1 MDPVTRTRL
10 KAAALILMVVIP
22 ITLATWAFQIAVES
36 GAVFNTTNNGNL
48 INPPVDITAL
58 DMREAD
64 GELQFRSFEERIEDV
79 DADDYVP
86 DPWLMVIVSARP
98 CQAQCL
104 DRVRG
109 LRQLHVTLG
118 GDMPRL
124 RRYFL
129 HAQPSP
135 LPEELR
141 SRLRENFP
149 SMGLS
154 FGDSQRIESGL
165 SEGGVA
171 LDLQEDLYVFIVDP
185 VGNVMMYYDSS
196 HGLQEIQDDLERL
209 LEFSSLG

>member
-1 MDPVTRTRL
+1 MDPVTRTRI

-22 ITLATWAFQIAVES
+22 ITLATWAFQVAVES
-36 GAVFNTTNNGNL
+36 GALFNTTNNGHL

-58 DMREAD
+58 DMRDED
-64 GELQFRSFEERIEDV
+64 GEFQFRSFEERIEEV

-86 DPWLMVIVSARP
+86 EPWLMVMVSARP
-98 CQAQCL
+98 CDEGCVE
-104 DRVRG
+104 RVRS
-109 LRQLHVTLG
+109 LRQLHITLG

-129 HAQPSP
+129 HAQPSE
-135 LPEELR
+135 LPDALR
-141 SRLRENFP
+141 TRFREDFP

-154 FGDSQRIESGL
+154 FGDSQRMESGL
-165 SEGGVA
+165 SGGGVS

-196 HGLQEIQDDLERL
+196 HGLREIQEDVERL

>member
-1 MDPVTRTRL
+1 MEPVTRTRI

-22 ITLATWAFQIAVES
+22 ITLATWAFQAAMEA
-36 GAVFNTTNNGNL
+36 GDLFGTTNNGHL
-48 INPPVDITAL
+48 INPPLDVTAL
-58 DMREAD
+58 DMRDEQ
-64 GELQFRSFEERIEDV
+64 GELQFRSFEDRIQGI

-86 DPWLMVIVSARP
+86 EPWLMVMVSARP
-98 CQAQCL
+98 CETECL

-109 LRQLHVTLG
+109 LRQLHATLG

-129 HAQPSP
+129 HAQPSA
-135 LPEELR
+135 LPDDLR
-141 SRLRENFP
+141 SRFRGDFP

-154 FGDSQRIESGL
+154 FGDGQRMEAAL
-165 SEGGVA
+165 SEGGVT
-171 LDLQEDLYVFIVDP
+171 LNLQEDLYVFVVDP

-196 HGLQEIQDDLERL
+196 HDLEEIQEDLERL

>member
-1 MDPVTRTRL
+1 MDPVTRTRI

-22 ITLATWAFQIAVES
+22 ITLATWVFQMAVES
-36 GAVFNTTNNGNL
+36 GALLGTTNNGNL

-58 DMREAD
+58 DMRDEQ
-64 GELQFRSFEERIEDV
+64 GELQFRSFEERIQEV
-79 DADDYVP
+79 NADDYVP
-86 DPWLMVIVSARP
+86 DPWLMVMVSARP
-98 CQAQCL
+98 CGDDCL
-104 DRVRG
+104 ERVRG
-109 LRQLHVTLG
+109 LRQLHITLG

-135 LPEELR
+135 LPDGLR
-141 SRLRENFP
+141 SRFREDFP

-165 SEGGVA
+165 SDGGVA

-196 HGLQEIQDDLERL
+196 HDLQEIQEDLERL

>member
-1 MDPVTRTRL
+1 MEPVTRTRI

-22 ITLATWAFQIAVES
+22 ITLATWAFQVAMES
-36 GAVFNTTNNGNL
+36 GVLVGTTNNGNL

-58 DMREAD
+58 DMRDEE
-64 GELQFRSFEERIEDV
+64 GELQFRSFEERIQEV

-86 DPWLMVIVSARP
+86 EPWLMVIVSARP
-98 CQAQCL
+98 CGDECL
-104 DRVRG
+104 ERVRG
-109 LRQLHVTLG
+109 LRQLHITLG
-118 GDMPRL
+118 GDMPRV

-129 HAQPSP
+129 HAQPAE
-135 LPEELR
+135 LPDALR
-141 SRLRENFP
+141 TRFREDFP
-149 SMGLS
+149 SMGIS

-171 LDLQEDLYVFIVDP
+171 LDLQDDLYVFMVDP

-196 HGLQEIQDDLERL
+196 HELREIQEDVERL

>member
-1 MDPVTRTRL
+1 MDPVTRTRV

-22 ITLATWAFQIAVES
+22 ITLATWAFQVAVDS
-36 GAVFNTTNNGNL
+36 GVLFSTTNNGNL
-48 INPPVDITAL
+48 VNPPVDITAL
-58 DMREAD
+58 DMHDEE
-64 GELQFRSFEERIEDV
+64 GEPQFRSFEERIEEV

-86 DPWLMVIVSARP
+86 DPWLMVIASARP
-98 CQAQCL
+98 CGDECL

-129 HAQPSP
+129 HAQPSA
-135 LPEELR
+135 LPEALR
-141 SRLRENFP
+141 TRFRDDFP

-165 SEGGVA
+165 SDGGVA

-196 HGLQEIQDDLERL
+196 HGLREIQEDLERL